1 MMQFDNLQKLS
12 KDNAEA
18 AMKSFG
24 VLTKGVQSA
33 AVEVADY
40 AKRSFEQSGSTFEK
54 LAGARTVESA
64 LQIQGEHMRTAYQG
78 FVAQAT
84 KMGELATTVAKEAL
98 APVEGLV
105 AKTATVA

>member
-1 MMQFDNLQKLS
+1 MMQLDNIQKLS

-18 AMKSFG
+18 AMKSLG
-24 VLTKGVQSA
+24 VITKGVQSA

-40 AKRSFEQSGSTFEK
+40 AKRSFEQSSATIEK
-54 LAGARTVESA
+54 LVGARTVESA
-64 LQIQGEHMRTAYQG
+64 LQIQGEYVRTAYEG

-105 AKTATVA
+105 AKTTSAA